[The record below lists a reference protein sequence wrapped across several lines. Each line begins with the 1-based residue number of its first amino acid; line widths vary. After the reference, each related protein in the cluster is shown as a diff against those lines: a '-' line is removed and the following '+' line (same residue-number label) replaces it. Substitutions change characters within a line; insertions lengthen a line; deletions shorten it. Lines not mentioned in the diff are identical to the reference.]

1 MEKRMSDRIRKIKKH
16 KLKSTLRPT
25 PPLIV
30 KEVNLKRKPNP
41 VAKDYSGT
49 STFDGTSIG
58 GKPGKA
64 SPNKFVRFLK
74 TKRALA
80 KGKRRARR

>member
-1 MEKRMSDRIRKIKKH
+1 MSDRIRKIKKH
-16 KLKSTLRPT
+16 KVKSPLRHS
-25 PPLIV
+25 PLIM
-30 KEVNLKRKPNP
+30 KEVVLKRKPNP